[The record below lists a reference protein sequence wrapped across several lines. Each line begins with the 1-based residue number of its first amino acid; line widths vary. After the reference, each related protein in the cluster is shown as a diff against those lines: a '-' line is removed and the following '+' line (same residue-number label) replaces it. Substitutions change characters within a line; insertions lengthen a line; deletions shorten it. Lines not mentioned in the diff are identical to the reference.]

1 MKKGIVL
8 EVDDDFVTLLTPDG
22 EFVQIKKEGSY
33 QIGQEIEGIP
43 MRRQKTKKP
52 FFHFSS
58 FKLAVASIAAVCL
71 LVLSLFSSV
80 TSNEVY
86 AYLSIDINPSIELMI
101 NKKLEV
107 INIRGYNQDGKKLVA
122 NLSDWKEKKFVDVTK
137 KIIELSMKNGYLHKG
152 EEVLITTVEK
162 KANRSSSQRLAKEL
176 DEVKRSYQKQ
186 DIVVT
191 TKKST
196 LELRKEAIEKGFT
209 TGKYM
214 RLIEKEN
221 KIKNNGSSQNQKENV
236 PVNREQNESNDN
248 HLPPSSNLLKKEQES
263 KQQEQPQLE
272 RKQKVQ
278 QKPKQQEQPQLEK
291 EEQAKMKKQVPS
303 NHFVEEE
310 NQEKQELKRK
320 GIQEKKR
327 EDREEREERKERK
340 KREERKGRKEREKER
355 WAQKNRNGND
365 DEQQRI
371 EREHEKEYEREN
383 DALKL
388 KRIQNDNNALFMPD
402 NEFEKRT
409 FTPKQEE

>member
-33 QIGQEIEGIP
+33 QIGQEIERIP
-43 MRRQKTKKP
+43 MQRRKTKKT

-71 LVLSLFSSV
+71 LVLSLFSSA

-86 AYLSIDINPSIELMI
+86 AYLSIDINPSIELTV

-137 KIIELSMKNGYLHKG
+137 KIIELCMKNGYLQEG

-162 KANRSSSQRLAKEL
+162 EANRSSSQRLTKEL

-191 TKKST
+191 TEKST
-196 LELRKEAIEKGFT
+196 LELRKEAVEKGFT

-214 RLIEKEN
+214 RLTEKAKEN
-221 KIKNNGSSQNQKENV
+221 NNRSNQNQKENV
-236 PVNREQNESNDN
+236 PVNRNQNEGNDN
-248 HLPPSSNLLKKEQES
+248 RSPQSSNLFKKEQEVQP
-263 KQQEQPQLE
+263 KLNQQELPQLKRE
-272 RKQKVQ
+272 GH
-278 QKPKQQEQPQLEK
+278 
-291 EEQAKMKKQVPS
+291 EEQVKMQKQVPS
-303 NHFVEEE
+303 NKFVDKEEK
-310 NQEKQELKRK
+310 NQEKRELKRQEIKEKREKKHEEQELKRK
-320 GIQEKKR
+320 ERQEKKR
-327 EDREEREERKERK
+327 EDREVKREKKKEEWRK
-340 KREERKGRKEREKER
+340 KQEKEYE
-355 WAQKNRNGND
+355 K
-365 DEQQRI
+365 EC
-371 EREHEKEYEREN
+371 EKEYEREYEREYKEENEREN
-383 DALKL
+383 D
-388 KRIQNDNNALFMPD
+388 
-402 NEFEKRT
+402 E
-409 FTPKQEE
+409 

>member
-107 INIRGYNQDGKKLVA
+107 INVRGYNQDGEKLVA

-263 KQQEQPQLE
+263 KQQEQS
-272 RKQKVQ
+272 
-278 QKPKQQEQPQLEK
+278 QLEK
-291 EEQAKMKKQVPS
+291 EEQAKMKKQVPF
-303 NHFVEEE
+303 NHFVDKEE

-388 KRIQNDNNALFMPD
+388 KRIQNDDNALFMPD